1 MNNRGRVWNVSPSV
15 ALPDHVE
22 VGIGILGEP
31 RKEELEEG
39 VRVFTHLKAPID
51 FWSTRVLVGEPDANG
66 LIDEEDVEVLVPTVR
81 IPRDVLSAVRY
92 SARSEFEQ

>member
-31 RKEELEEG
+31 REEELEEG
-39 VRVFTHLKAPID
+39 VRVFTRLEAPVG

-66 LIDEEDVEVLVPTVR
+66 LIDEEDVEVLVPTVW